1 MRPQA
6 SSSDSAELHS
16 ARPHYKRIPGQEDP
30 LEEAA
35 SSATAPGYQSHPGQ
49 RAIPAASEL
58 SFSGRTR
65 PLEVLREVWS
75 HRELLYFLTWRDVKV
90 RYKQT
95 ALGVLWAVIQPLL
108 TMAIF
113 TVLFGRIA
121 KIATDGVPR
130 PIFYFSGLLPWL
142 YLSTTVNQASMSLVS
157 NFQLLTKIYFPRVM
171 LPAGV
176 ALSGL
181 VDFFVGSTLLVG
193 FFIYYHIHPGW
204 VLLLWPVL
212 VVQMILLALS
222 VSLFLAT
229 LNVKFRDVKYAVPFL
244 VQIWMFATP
253 VIYPVSIIPAR
264 FRSLIALNPAA
275 GLVEGFRHSL
285 DPSIPL
291 QWNLLGISAAVTV
304 ALFVTAIVFF
314 HRSERAFADII

>member
-1 MRPQA
+1 MTPVQSGMA
-6 SSSDSAELHS
+6 SQHAF
-16 ARPHYKRIPGQEDP
+16 PG
-30 LEEAA
+30 
-35 SSATAPGYQSHPGQ
+35 
-49 RAIPAASEL
+49 RAGVADESEL
-58 SFSGRTR
+58 SFSDRARLLGT
-65 PLEVLREVWS
+65 LREVWS

-113 TVLFGRIA
+113 TILFGRIA
-121 KIATDGVPR
+121 NISTDGVPR

-142 YLSTTVNQASMSLVS
+142 YISTTVTQASMSLVS

-176 ALSGL
+176 ALSSL
-181 VDFFVGSTLLVG
+181 VDFLVGSSLLVG

-204 VLLLWPVL
+204 ALLLWPAL
-212 VVQMILLALS
+212 VVQMVLLALA

-229 LNVKFRDVKYAVPFL
+229 LNVKFRDVKYAVPFM
-244 VQIWMFATP
+244 VQIWMFLTP

-275 GLVEGFRHSL
+275 GLVDAFRHSL

-291 QWNLLGISAAVTV
+291 EWKLVGISAAVTA
-304 ALFVTAIVFF
+304 ALFLGAVAFF